1 MNTNSRGCRKT
12 VDATV
17 FKLAV
22 GVSDIV
28 AVQYS
33 SGINS
38 TSEMPYLSLNVDL
51 PLNQLYLSP
60 PHPSSA
66 PMITP
71 FGESQYFLF
80 FLSFSPKCR
89 NWPPLVS
96 SWGLLP
102 SLLYCFNF
110 QKPCAHILLPSLLPA
125 CAASTRGLGL
135 RPRSSDSTLG
145 GLLEVR
151 WEEKSESLS

>member
-1 MNTNSRGCRKT
+1 M
-12 VDATV
+12 DATV

-51 PLNQLYLSP
+51 PLNQLYLP
-60 PHPSSA
+60 PPPNPASA

-80 FLSFSPKCR
+80 FLFLSPKCR
-89 NWPPLVS
+89 N
-96 SWGLLP
+96 
-102 SLLYCFNF
+102 
-110 QKPCAHILLPSLLPA
+110 
-125 CAASTRGLGL
+125 
-135 RPRSSDSTLG
+135 
-145 GLLEVR
+145 
-151 WEEKSESLS
+151 